1 MTVSHV
7 SPSLYMS
14 SVSCTNRGK
23 TMQIVEP
30 RCANYSGHKWRAVCS
45 AGYPI
50 LSDVDTILCGAR
62 FAQSP

>member
-1 MTVSHV
+1 
-7 SPSLYMS
+7 MS

-50 LSDVDTILCGAR
+50 LCDVDTILCGAG
-62 FAQSP
+62 FAQSQ